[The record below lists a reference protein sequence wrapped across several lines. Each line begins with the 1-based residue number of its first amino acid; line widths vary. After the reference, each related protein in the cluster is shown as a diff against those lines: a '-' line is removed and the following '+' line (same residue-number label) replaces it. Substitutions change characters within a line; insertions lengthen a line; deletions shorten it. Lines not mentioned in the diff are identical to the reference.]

1 MSLALGDS
9 HIAIILS
16 TTSRLS
22 RRRPRDGARLPGA
35 GLRPCRE
42 NRRTGQMTDPSLR
55 PFSSR
60 AWRLVQSFITPEKSP
75 LACDFVPR
83 MRLRHGCCCGIGAW
97 RRRFRPGFE
106 KRLMAIASR
115 MAKNMPISALLSV
128 SEREAN
134 HPTLVPFDGNA
145 APRCGAADWREC
157 RAISGTTG
165 RRAAHKVPTQGHGEM
180 RWEFDCDELWIAA
193 LPCET
198 ACLCGET
205 SYDYGFVK
213 NRDNADMPNCFSP
226 LERSNPVE

>member
-1 MSLALGDS
+1 MPTEARAGGLVSARRLAYR
-9 HIAIILS
+9 HFLS

-42 NRRTGQMTDPSLR
+42 NRRTGQMADPSLR

-83 MRLRHGCCCGIGAW
+83 MRLLHGCCCGIGAW

-115 MAKNMPISALLSV
+115 MAKNMPISALLSM
-128 SEREAN
+128 SESETNLHPCPICRE
-134 HPTLVPFDGNA
+134 
-145 APRCGAADWREC
+145 RCTEMWRGMADWRER
-157 RAISGTTG
+157 RAISGTTEC
-165 RRAAHKVPTQGHGEM
+165 RATYEVPIL
-180 RWEFDCDELWIAA
+180 R
-193 LPCET
+193 
-198 ACLCGET
+198 
-205 SYDYGFVK
+205 V
-213 NRDNADMPNCFSP
+213 
-226 LERSNPVE
+226 